1 MTALFIPIT
10 RQRLEKAFGDYPD
23 IIRAWEQLQ
32 GIVGGTS
39 ANSMGAS
46 ISALSEQLMAAEIAT
61 HLQTKAVLMEAREY
75 AEAVQEAGDVSAQ
88 LAFLRAEVTQL
99 RLAVDALSEKP

>member
-1 MTALFIPIT
+1 MTVLFIPIT
-10 RQRLEKAFGDYPD
+10 RQRLERAFGDYPD

-39 ANSMGAS
+39 VNSTSSA
-46 ISALSEQLMAAEIAT
+46 ITALSDQLAAAEIAT

-75 AEAVQEAGDVSAQ
+75 ADNVQEAGDVSAQ
-88 LAFLRAEVTQL
+88 LALLRAEVTQL
-99 RLAVDALSEKP
+99 RLAVEALTEKP